1 MKYEKPNMEMLILDA
16 DDIVRTSN
24 LDVEDGEGTV
34 IPGLPGTTI
43 PNT

>member
-1 MKYEKPNMEMLILDA
+1 MKYEKPDMEMLILDT
-16 DDIVRTSN
+16 DDIVRTS
-24 LDVEDGEGTV
+24 LVEDGNEGTV